1 MSILKFK
8 TDKSR
13 RRLIGITLA
22 LILLALFFS
31 LNRIPKIDTI
41 DQDLAIVSSGTS
53 ECFQGFCIDNPDR
66 KPLLER
72 WWTFSVEYLR
82 NVTIGMIFAFLMAGI
97 TEAYLFPVRNRQNS
111 FGSGLKGVAKG
122 VLIGPVVNL
131 CSACIVPVANGFR
144 RTGSGIDT
152 TIAITQSSATMNFL
166 ALVMAAIVFA
176 PTIAGTRILLS
187 IGGAFVIGP
196 LVAWIVRI
204 TEKSDST
211 DEFSMD
217 LPELENIQYE
227 DSWAE
232 TIKVSGIEFIR
243 STAGYFLRL
252 APIMIIAGFLSGLA
266 IQWVSPNTVTLWIGD
281 DVFGILVVA
290 TIGILINVPLIFEI
304 PLVAAMLLAGMGTA
318 PAGTLLFVAA
328 AGGPITFW
336 GLAKVM
342 PKKAV
347 IAMAISTWSL
357 GVIGG
362 ILLLLLTT
370 ITEDR
375 TFKFRET
382 YEDTDNSSS
391 SVISETLHM
400 VQFNITKTYKNIFDF

>member
-1 MSILKFK
+1 MSITKFN

-31 LNRIPKIDTI
+31 LNRFPKLDTI
-41 DQDLAIVSSGTS
+41 DQDIAIVSSGTS
-53 ECFQGFCIDNPDR
+53 ECFQGFCIDNPNK

-72 WWTFSVEYLR
+72 WWTFSIEYLR
-82 NVTIGMIFAFLMAGI
+82 NVTIGMLFAFLMAGI
-97 TEAYLFPVRNRQNS
+97 TEAYIFSMNNRRNS

-122 VLIGPVVNL
+122 VLIGPIVNL
-131 CSACIVPVANGFR
+131 CSACIVPIANGFR

-152 TIAITQSSATMNFL
+152 TVAITQSSATMNFL
-166 ALVMAAIVFA
+166 ALVMVAIVFA
-176 PTIAGTRILLS
+176 PTIAVTRILLS
-187 IGGAFVIGP
+187 ISGAFIIGP
-196 LVAWIVRI
+196 LVAWVVRI
-204 TEKSDST
+204 TEKSTVEDFT
-211 DEFSMD
+211 VD
-217 LPELENIQYE
+217 LPELDAISFNET
-227 DSWAE
+227 WLE
-232 TIKVSGIEFIR
+232 TIKISGIEFIR
-243 STAGYFLRL
+243 STAGYLLRL
-252 APIMIIAGFLSGLA
+252 GPIMIIAGFASGLA

-281 DVFGILVVA
+281 DVFGILIAA
-290 TIGILINVPLIFEI
+290 TIGILINVPLIFEV

-336 GLAKVM
+336 GLSKVM

-347 IAMAISTWSL
+347 VAMAISTWVL
-357 GVIGG
+357 GIIGG

-375 TFKFRET
+375 TFKFREK
-382 YEDTDNSSS
+382 YDDLNQSSYSLISDTLNMTHLNSFK
-391 SVISETLHM
+391 IR
-400 VQFNITKTYKNIFDF
+400 

>member
-1 MSILKFK
+1 MTITKFK

-13 RRLIGITLA
+13 RRLIGIILV
-22 LILLALFFS
+22 LILLSLFFS
-31 LNRIPKIDTI
+31 LNRIPKLDTI
-41 DQDLAIVSSGTS
+41 DQDIAIVSSGGD
-53 ECFQGFCIDNPDR
+53 ECFQGFCIDNPNR

-72 WWTFSVEYLR
+72 WWTFSIAYLR

-97 TEAYLFPVRNRQNS
+97 TEAYLFPMKNRSNS

-166 ALVMAAIVFA
+166 ALVMVAIVFT

-187 IGGAFVIGP
+187 IGGAFIIGP
-196 LVAWIVRI
+196 LVAWIVRRTSKATD
-204 TEKSDST
+204 TEN
-211 DEFSMD
+211 FSMN
-217 LPELENIQYE
+217 LPEL
-227 DSWAE
+227 DSITYDETWME
-232 TIKVSGIEFIR
+232 TIKVSAIEFMR
-243 STAGYFLRL
+243 ATTGYLLRL
-252 APIMIIAGFLSGLA
+252 APIMIIAGFASGFM

-281 DVFGILVVA
+281 DVSGIMIAA
-290 TIGILINVPLIFEI
+290 TIGILINVPLIFEV

-336 GLAKVM
+336 GLSKVM
-342 PKKAV
+342 PKKA
-347 IAMAISTWSL
+347 IASMAISTWGL

-370 ITEDR
+370 FTEDR
-375 TFKFRET
+375 TFRFRENYADINQT
-382 YEDTDNSSS
+382 SFSI
-391 SVISETLHM
+391 VSETLH
-400 VQFNITKTYKNIFDF
+400 VAQVTLSKTQKSLIGF

>member
-1 MSILKFK
+1 MLNFR

-22 LILLALFFS
+22 LFLLALFFS

-66 KPLLER
+66 KPLVER

-97 TEAYLFPVRNRQNS
+97 TEAYIFPVRNRQNS

-122 VLIGPVVNL
+122 VLVGPIVNL

-166 ALVMAAIVFA
+166 ALIMAAIVFA

-187 IGGAFVIGP
+187 IGGAFIIGP

-204 TEKSDST
+204 AEKPNAPD
-211 DEFSMD
+211 DFSID
-217 LPELENIQYE
+217 LPELDNIQYE
-227 DSWAE
+227 ETWGE

-252 APIMIIAGFLSGLA
+252 GPIMILAGFVSGFA

-281 DVFGILVVA
+281 DVLGILIVA

-347 IAMAISTWSL
+347 FAMAISTWTL

-375 TFKFRET
+375 DFKFRET
-382 YEDTDNSSS
+382 YEEPIENTTSM
-391 SVISETLHM
+391 ISETLNM
-400 VQFNITKTYKNIFDF
+400 AQSNISNTYKKLINF

>member
-1 MSILKFK
+1 MLNFR

-66 KPLLER
+66 KPLVER

-97 TEAYLFPVRNRQNS
+97 TEAYIFPVRNRQNS

-122 VLIGPVVNL
+122 VLVGPIVNL

-166 ALVMAAIVFA
+166 ALIMAAIVFA

-187 IGGAFVIGP
+187 IGGAFIIGP

-204 TEKSDST
+204 AEKPNAPD
-211 DEFSMD
+211 DFSID
-217 LPELENIQYE
+217 LPELDNIQYE
-227 DSWAE
+227 ETWSE

-252 APIMIIAGFLSGLA
+252 GPIMILAGFVSGFA

-281 DVFGILVVA
+281 DVLGILIVA

-347 IAMAISTWSL
+347 FAMAISTWTL

-375 TFKFRET
+375 DFKFRET
-382 YEDTDNSSS
+382 YEEPIENTTSI
-391 SVISETLHM
+391 ISETLNM
-400 VQFNITKTYKNIFDF
+400 AQSNISNTYKKLINF

>member
-1 MSILKFK
+1 MSITKFN

-31 LNRIPKIDTI
+31 LNRFPKLDTI
-41 DQDLAIVSSGTS
+41 DQDIAIVSSGTS
-53 ECFQGFCIDNPDR
+53 ECFQGFCIDNPNK

-72 WWTFSVEYLR
+72 WWTFSIEYLR
-82 NVTIGMIFAFLMAGI
+82 NVTIGMLFAFLMAGI
-97 TEAYLFPVRNRQNS
+97 TEAYIFSMNNRRNS

-122 VLIGPVVNL
+122 VLIGPIVNL
-131 CSACIVPVANGFR
+131 CSACIVPIANGFR

-152 TIAITQSSATMNFL
+152 TVAITQSSATMNFL
-166 ALVMAAIVFA
+166 ALVMVAIVFA
-176 PTIAGTRILLS
+176 PTIAVTRILLS
-187 IGGAFVIGP
+187 ISGAFIIGP
-196 LVAWIVRI
+196 LVAWVVRI
-204 TEKSDST
+204 TEKSTVEDFT
-211 DEFSMD
+211 VD
-217 LPELENIQYE
+217 LPELDAISFNET
-227 DSWAE
+227 WLE
-232 TIKVSGIEFIR
+232 TIKISGIEFIR
-243 STAGYFLRL
+243 STAGYLLRL
-252 APIMIIAGFLSGLA
+252 GPIMIIAGFASGLA

-281 DVFGILVVA
+281 DVFGILIAA
-290 TIGILINVPLIFEI
+290 TIGILINVPLIFEV

-336 GLAKVM
+336 GLSKVM

-347 IAMAISTWSL
+347 VAMAISTGVL
-357 GVIGG
+357 GIIGG

-375 TFKFRET
+375 TFKFREKYDDLNQSSYSLISDTLNMTHLNSFKT
-382 YEDTDNSSS
+382 YENLMD
-391 SVISETLHM
+391 I
-400 VQFNITKTYKNIFDF
+400 

>member
-1 MSILKFK
+1 MSITKFN

-31 LNRIPKIDTI
+31 LNRFPKLDTI
-41 DQDLAIVSSGTS
+41 DQDIAIVSSGTS
-53 ECFQGFCIDNPDR
+53 ECFQGFCIDNPNK

-72 WWTFSVEYLR
+72 WWTFSIEYLR
-82 NVTIGMIFAFLMAGI
+82 NVTIGMLFAFLMAGI
-97 TEAYLFPVRNRQNS
+97 TEAYIFSMNNRRNS

-122 VLIGPVVNL
+122 VLIGPIVNL
-131 CSACIVPVANGFR
+131 CSACIVPIANGFR

-152 TIAITQSSATMNFL
+152 TVAITQSSATMNFL
-166 ALVMAAIVFA
+166 ALVMVAIVFA
-176 PTIAGTRILLS
+176 PTIAVTRILLS
-187 IGGAFVIGP
+187 ISGAFIIGP
-196 LVAWIVRI
+196 LVAWVVRI
-204 TEKSDST
+204 TEKSTVEDFT
-211 DEFSMD
+211 VD
-217 LPELENIQYE
+217 LPELDAISFNET
-227 DSWAE
+227 WLE
-232 TIKVSGIEFIR
+232 TIKISGIEFIR
-243 STAGYFLRL
+243 STAGYLLRL
-252 APIMIIAGFLSGLA
+252 GPIMIIAGFASGLA

-281 DVFGILVVA
+281 DVFGILIAA
-290 TIGILINVPLIFEI
+290 TIGILINVPLIFEV

-336 GLAKVM
+336 GLSKVM

-347 IAMAISTWSL
+347 VAMAISTWVL
-357 GVIGG
+357 GIIGG

-375 TFKFRET
+375 TFKFREKYDDLNQSSYSLISDTLNMTHLNSFKT
-382 YEDTDNSSS
+382 YENLMD
-391 SVISETLHM
+391 I
-400 VQFNITKTYKNIFDF
+400 

>member
-1 MSILKFK
+1 MLNFR

-53 ECFQGFCIDNPDR
+53 ECFQGFCINNPDR
-66 KPLLER
+66 KPLVER

-97 TEAYLFPVRNRQNS
+97 TEAYIFPVRNRQNS

-122 VLIGPVVNL
+122 VLVGPIVNL

-166 ALVMAAIVFA
+166 ALIMAAIVFA

-187 IGGAFVIGP
+187 IGGAFIIGP

-204 TEKSDST
+204 AEKPNAPD
-211 DEFSMD
+211 DFSID
-217 LPELENIQYE
+217 LPELDNIQYE
-227 DSWAE
+227 ETWSE

-252 APIMIIAGFLSGLA
+252 GPIMILAGFVSGFA

-281 DVFGILVVA
+281 DVLGILIVA

-347 IAMAISTWSL
+347 FAMAISTWTL

-375 TFKFRET
+375 DFKFRET
-382 YEDTDNSSS
+382 YEEPIENTTSM
-391 SVISETLHM
+391 ISETLNM
-400 VQFNITKTYKNIFDF
+400 AQSNISNTYKKLINF

>member
-1 MSILKFK
+1 MLNFR

-53 ECFQGFCIDNPDR
+53 ECFQGFCINNPDR
-66 KPLLER
+66 KPLVER

-97 TEAYLFPVRNRQNS
+97 TEAYIFPVRNRQNS

-122 VLIGPVVNL
+122 VLVGPIVNL

-166 ALVMAAIVFA
+166 ALIMAAIVFA

-187 IGGAFVIGP
+187 IGGAFIIGP

-204 TEKSDST
+204 AEKPNAPD
-211 DEFSMD
+211 DFSID
-217 LPELENIQYE
+217 LPELDNIQYE
-227 DSWAE
+227 ETWGE

-252 APIMIIAGFLSGLA
+252 GPIMILAGFVSGFA

-281 DVFGILVVA
+281 DVLGILIVA

-347 IAMAISTWSL
+347 FAMAISTWTL

-375 TFKFRET
+375 DFKFRET
-382 YEDTDNSSS
+382 YEEPIENTTSM
-391 SVISETLHM
+391 ISETLNM
-400 VQFNITKTYKNIFDF
+400 AQSNISNTYKKLINF

>member
-1 MSILKFK
+1 MLNFR

-22 LILLALFFS
+22 LIFLALFFS

-53 ECFQGFCIDNPDR
+53 ECFQGFCINNPDR
-66 KPLLER
+66 KPLVER

-97 TEAYLFPVRNRQNS
+97 TEAYIFPVRNRQNS

-122 VLIGPVVNL
+122 VLVGPIVNL

-166 ALVMAAIVFA
+166 ALIMAAIVFA

-187 IGGAFVIGP
+187 IGGAFIIGP

-204 TEKSDST
+204 AEKPNAPD
-211 DEFSMD
+211 DFSID
-217 LPELENIQYE
+217 LPELDNIQYE
-227 DSWAE
+227 ETWGE

-252 APIMIIAGFLSGLA
+252 GPIMILAGFVSGFA

-281 DVFGILVVA
+281 DVLGILIVA

-347 IAMAISTWSL
+347 FAMAISTWTL

-375 TFKFRET
+375 DFKFRET
-382 YEDTDNSSS
+382 YEEPIENTTSM
-391 SVISETLHM
+391 ISETLNM
-400 VQFNITKTYKNIFDF
+400 AQSNISNTYKKLINF

>member
-1 MSILKFK
+1 MPVFSIE
-8 TDKSR
+8 
-13 RRLIGITLA
+13 I
-22 LILLALFFS
+22 
-31 LNRIPKIDTI
+31 
-41 DQDLAIVSSGTS
+41 
-53 ECFQGFCIDNPDR
+53 
-66 KPLLER
+66 
-72 WWTFSVEYLR
+72 
-82 NVTIGMIFAFLMAGI
+82 
-97 TEAYLFPVRNRQNS
+97 
-111 FGSGLKGVAKG
+111 
-122 VLIGPVVNL
+122 
-131 CSACIVPVANGFR
+131 
-144 RTGSGIDT
+144 
-152 TIAITQSSATMNFL
+152 
-166 ALVMAAIVFA
+166 
-176 PTIAGTRILLS
+176 
-187 IGGAFVIGP
+187 
-196 LVAWIVRI
+196 
-204 TEKSDST
+204 
-211 DEFSMD
+211 
-217 LPELENIQYE
+217 
-227 DSWAE
+227 
-232 TIKVSGIEFIR
+232 
-243 STAGYFLRL
+243 
-252 APIMIIAGFLSGLA
+252 
-266 IQWVSPNTVTLWIGD
+266 D

-347 IAMAISTWSL
+347 IAMAISTWTL

-391 SVISETLHM
+391 SIISETLHM